1 MARSAALW
9 IGKTDDQAI
18 PPRVRL
24 RVFEAAGGRC
34 QCCGRKLGPGDKWQ
48 ADHIIALINGGAHSE
63 ANLQCLCDWCHKAKT
78 RQDVAEKAKSA
89 RIRQRQAGIRPAS
102 KFLSRGFA
110 KAPPQKTASTPPRKG
125 VGIAFFQEPEQ
136 Q

>member
-1 MARSAALW
+1 MARSPALW

-78 RQDVAEKAKSA
+78 REDVAEKSKSA
-89 RIRQRQAGIRPAS
+89 RIRQRQAGIRPAPKMRGQGFPKS
-102 KFLSRGFA
+102 APQRSATRKIEKWSLLS
-110 KAPPQKTASTPPRKG
+110 
-125 VGIAFFQEPEQ
+125 
-136 Q
+136 

>member
-48 ADHIIALINGGAHSE
+48 ADHVIALINGGAHSE

-78 RQDVAEKAKSA
+78 REDVAEKAKSA

-102 KFLSRGFA
+102 KFQSRGFERR
-110 KAPPQKTASTPPRKG
+110 PPQKSATRPIIHWSERS
-125 VGIAFFQEPEQ
+125 
-136 Q
+136 

>member
-9 IGKTDDQAI
+9 VGKTDDQAI

-34 QCCGRKLGPGDKWQ
+34 QCCGRKLGPGDRWQ
-48 ADHIIALINGGAHSE
+48 ADHIIALINGGQHSE

-78 RQDVAEKAKSA
+78 REDVAAKAKTAAVRSKHL
-89 RIRQRQAGIRPAS
+89 GIRPAPTM
-102 KFLSRGFA
+102 RGAGFQ
-110 KAPPQKTASTPPRKG
+110 KRPPQNTATRK
-125 VGIAFFQEPEQ
+125 IEKWSLL
-136 Q
+136 

>member
-1 MARSAALW
+1 MARSPALW

-24 RVFEAAGGRC
+24 RVFERAGGRC

-48 ADHIIALINGGAHSE
+48 ADHVIALINGGAHSE

-78 RQDVAEKAKSA
+78 REDVAEKAKSA
-89 RIRQRQAGIRPAS
+89 RIRQRQAGIRPAP
-102 KFLSRGFA
+102 KFQSRGFP
-110 KAPPQKTASTPPRKG
+110 KAQPQKTASRPTTKG
-125 VGIAFFQEPEQ
+125 VGLAFFQEPEQ